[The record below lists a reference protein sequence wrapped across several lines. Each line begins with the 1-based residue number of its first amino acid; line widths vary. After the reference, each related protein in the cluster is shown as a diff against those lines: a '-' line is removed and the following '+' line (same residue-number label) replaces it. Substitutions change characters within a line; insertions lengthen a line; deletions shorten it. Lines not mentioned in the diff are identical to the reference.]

1 MVRRGRVARVLRQD
15 RRFTAMW
22 DRLVWASF
30 DKGRQ
35 MEVLMIVPV
44 ESMHRDTHYR
54 YLQHLHTTGCKHIDT
69 PNKWYNFNSSTES

>member
-1 MVRRGRVARVLRQD
+1 
-15 RRFTAMW
+15 MW

-44 ESMHRDTHYR
+44 ESMHRDKTSS
-54 YLQHLHTTGCKHIDT
+54 LQVFATLAHRQAGFCLKQLSAGLLVAGNHC
-69 PNKWYNFNSSTES
+69 